1 MVSTYSVV
9 SSAAGEG
16 FASEVRSGGSIGS
29 RPVAIIDAEKSW
41 GSCGIA
47 LRANIIPGTLSTQAL
62 AEGPSSRCAH
72 SMLFRVRWLL
82 SLIVLPSGR

>member
-1 MVSTYSVV
+1 MVSMYSVV

-16 FASEVRSGGSIGS
+16 LASEVRSRGSIGS
-29 RPVAIIDAEKSW
+29 RPIAIIEAENPW

-47 LRANIIPGTLSTQAL
+47 LRVNIIPGTLSTQAL
-62 AEGPSSRCAH
+62 AEGPSSRRAR

-82 SLIVLPSGR
+82 SLIVLPSG